1 MNKVEKIYKGC
12 GCKQTSVTNPPP
24 TPTPEPIKTN

>member
-1 MNKVEKIYKGC
+1 MKKLNRIYKGC
-12 GCKQTSVTNPPP
+12 GCKGTPKP

>member
-1 MNKVEKIYKGC
+1 MKKLNKICKAC
-12 GCKQTSVTNPPP
+12 GCKGKNETPKP

>member
-1 MNKVEKIYKGC
+1 MNKIEKLYKGC
-12 GCKQTSVTNPPP
+12 GCKGGTVKLPDP